1 MWSSLMGKRMWLMP
15 CILPKLRDGSKR
27 VTNFQNDWKK
37 FLKWYDGGGENGLT
51 QKIEFEVKTFFSSK
65 YFHLYPHVRLFGGF
79 FLLSLFFQCFFFS
92 IFSILHLF
100 IWGWTLIFEDIF
112 EERTNFNFVF
122 KSTENRYI
130 INGYGRVEEILMVD
144 AYPRMDL
151 HANTFWVWLATNF
164 FMKE

>member
-1 MWSSLMGKRMWLMP
+1 MV
-15 CILPKLRDGSKR
+15 PKESQIFK
-27 VTNFQNDWKK
+27 TIEKK

-100 IWGWTLIFEDIF
+100 I
-112 EERTNFNFVF
+112 
-122 KSTENRYI
+122 
-130 INGYGRVEEILMVD
+130 
-144 AYPRMDL
+144 
-151 HANTFWVWLATNF
+151 
-164 FMKE
+164 